1 MPATIIPSL
10 RYRSA
15 PAAIEWLCRVFGL
28 GKNLVVPD
36 DSGGIAHAQLSF
48 GDGMMML
55 GSVRDNEWGRFIK
68 QPDEIGGAATQSV
81 YLVVPDA
88 DVIYERA
95 KNAGAEI
102 LIPVRDEEYVSVVFP
117 VAILKA
123 IFGPSAP
130 TILGRVPKISPAAN
144 SFVVARARARANAA
158 RFPPH
163 RARC

>member
-1 MPATIIPSL
+1 M
-10 RYRSA
+10 
-15 PAAIEWLCRVFGL
+15 
-28 GKNLVVPD
+28 
-36 DSGGIAHAQLSF
+36 
-48 GDGMMML
+48 
-55 GSVRDNEWGRFIK
+55 
-68 QPDEIGGAATQSV
+68 
-81 YLVVPDA
+81 PDA

-102 LIPVRDEEYVSVVFP
+102 LIPVRDEEYVGGVFP

-130 TILGRVPKISPAAN
+130 TILGRGISPAAN

>member
-1 MPATIIPSL
+1 M
-10 RYRSA
+10 
-15 PAAIEWLCRVFGL
+15 
-28 GKNLVVPD
+28 
-36 DSGGIAHAQLSF
+36 
-48 GDGMMML
+48 
-55 GSVRDNEWGRFIK
+55 
-68 QPDEIGGAATQSV
+68 
-81 YLVVPDA
+81 PDA

-102 LIPVRDEEYVSVVFP
+102 LIPVRDEEYVGVVFP
-117 VAILKA
+117 VAILKV

-130 TILGRVPKISPAAN
+130 PILGRVPKISPAAN